1 MKLLRI
7 TASTAALMT
16 AAVMSITSPAQAQAR
31 LAWWGWPGVVG
42 YPGYGYVGYP
52 AMAMAPF
59 TATQRMA
66 TAMGPATAIRS
77 TSHIAP
83 RVDTGCGITRGTVPP
98 ITPLSDAVFPYG
110 PAPLVLGVIGSKSR
124 PKYRRRCFDFCV

>member
-1 MKLLRI
+1 VFVGGRHEI
-7 TASTAALMT
+7 THYSFNGGADDRS
-16 AAVMSITSPAQAQAR
+16 QAQAR

-59 TATQRMA
+59 TATRRMA
-66 TAMGPATAIRS
+66 TRS

-83 RVDTGCGITRGTVPP
+83 RVDTGCGITRGTVPA
-98 ITPLSDAVFPYG
+98 ISPLSDAIS
-110 PAPLVLGVIGSKSR
+110 PLARVSDLCMPPVLVSGVIGSKKPTKVSSSS
-124 PKYRRRCFDFCV
+124 F

>member
-1 MKLLRI
+1 MKLRI
-7 TASTAALMT
+7 TALTAALMT

-59 TATQRMA
+59 TATRRMA
-66 TAMGPATAIRS
+66 TRS

-83 RVDTGCGITRGTVPP
+83 RVDTGCGITRGTVPA
-98 ITPLSDAVFPYG
+98 ISPLSDAIS
-110 PAPLVLGVIGSKSR
+110 PLARVSDLCMPPVLVSGVIGSKKPTKVSSSS
-124 PKYRRRCFDFCV
+124 F